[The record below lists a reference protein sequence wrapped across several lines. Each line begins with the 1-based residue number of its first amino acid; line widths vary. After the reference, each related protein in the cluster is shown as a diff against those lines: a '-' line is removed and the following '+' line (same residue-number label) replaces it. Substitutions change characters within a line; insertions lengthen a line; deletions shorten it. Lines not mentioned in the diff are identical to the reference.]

1 MILHKFVATFEVKS
15 IEYLNENDC
24 NNFIL
29 ANPEYQKISY
39 DEDIIFQ
46 NFPKW
51 TEFKNAIFENK
62 TLLFKCMPCNAYPL
76 VADMI
81 ISAEAGANVYESN
94 FLLGWQLLQSQL
106 VGKGTPLTVDEIAF
120 INQNLALYDFS
131 ITI

>member
-1 MILHKFVATFEVKS
+1 MILHKFVATFEGKS
-15 IEYLNENDC
+15 IEYLNEIECD
-24 NNFIL
+24 NFII
-29 ANPEYQKISY
+29 ANPQYVKSSFV
-39 DEDIIFQ
+39 EDIIFQ

-51 TEFKNAIFENK
+51 TEFKNAIFANFA
-62 TLLFKCMPCNAYPL
+62 LLLKCLPCSAYPL

-81 ISAEAGANVYESN
+81 ISSEAGAVVYESN